1 MKKFVLLFPSIL
13 MFFSVHSQNLFF
25 DYGEFIASEDVST
38 VESSVIYFDNGN
50 VKEYHALKDG
60 FEHGEVVYYYKNGTT
75 KESGNYNNGVKFGK
89 WTSWT
94 KDGIK
99 TGEVSYDLNGKK
111 DGKWKVW
118 DNQGNIRAQMSYKN
132 GERSGLWKTW
142 DENGSVINEKR
153 F

>member
-1 MKKFVLLFPSIL
+1 MLLRKWDSYTTFRQIKAKNLIDVTYEAMMLGISI
-13 MFFSVHSQNLFF
+13 
-25 DYGEFIASEDVST
+25 I
-38 VESSVIYFDNGN
+38 
-50 VKEYHALKDG
+50 
-60 FEHGEVVYYYKNGTT
+60 
-75 KESGNYNNGVKFGK
+75 
-89 WTSWT
+89 

-99 TGEVSYDLNGKK
+99 TGEVSYDVNGKK